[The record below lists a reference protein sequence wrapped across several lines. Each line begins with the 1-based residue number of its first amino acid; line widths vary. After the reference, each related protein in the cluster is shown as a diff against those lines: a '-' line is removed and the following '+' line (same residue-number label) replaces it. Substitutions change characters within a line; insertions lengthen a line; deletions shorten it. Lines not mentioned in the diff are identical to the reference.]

1 MSAIQLA
8 EENVKL
14 RGLWTIEEFE
24 GELRF
29 KNHWLVNLLGTRLY
43 TRLFGQVKI
52 LNKKLFE
59 VSGENLI
66 TTVGKGLILDRIF
79 GLSSVPA
86 IAGLAVGTSAT
97 AAAVGNTAITGEV
110 YKAFEAT
117 PTRSSLTVTGSVLY
131 GTAEANI
138 TIQEAGALTGPAG
151 TLLNRIAPIGP
162 FTKTS
167 ATSIRVTLQLTQA

>member
-1 MSAIQLA
+1 MNIEMTEQ
-8 EENVKL
+8 NVKL

-24 GELRF
+24 GEFRF
-29 KNHWLVNLLGTRLY
+29 KHHWIVKLLGTQWYSRIFGRL
-43 TRLFGQVKI
+43 QI
-52 LNKKLFE
+52 LNRKLSE

-66 TTVGKGLILDRIF
+66 TTSGKGLILDRIF
-79 GLSSVPA
+79 GLSSVTA

-97 AAAVGNTAITGEV
+97 AAAVGDTAITGAV

-138 TIQEAGALTGPAG
+138 TIQEAGALTGSGG

-162 FTKTS
+162 FTKTA